1 MKEKNLELNIN
12 LGKKIKDYREYN
24 SFTQEYVSKEL
35 DLATNH
41 YGRIER
47 GENSCTIN
55 NFIKLCNILKITPN
69 ELLIDFL
76 NTKNDDFFIYYKKL
90 TIEDKELLKQI
101 SILLLS
107 KYKNK

>member
-1 MKEKNLELNIN
+1 MKEKNLKLNID
-12 LGKKIKDYREYN
+12 LGKKIKEYREYN

-55 NFIKLCNILKITPN
+55 NLIKLCNILQITPN
-69 ELLIDFL
+69 ELL
-76 NTKNDDFFIYYKKL
+76 DDFINAKTEDFFTYYKKL
-90 TIEDKELLKQI
+90 NIDDKELLKQI

>member
-1 MKEKNLELNIN
+1 MKERNIDLNIQ
-12 LGKKIKDYREYN
+12 LGKKIKEYREYN
-24 SFTQEYVSKEL
+24 NFTQDFVSKEL

-69 ELLIDFL
+69 DLLNETIF
-76 NTKNDDFFIYYKKL
+76 NKNDDFFTHYNKL
-90 TIEDKELLKQI
+90 NIEDKELLKQI